1 MDNPPNE
8 PKKRQAP
15 RSRFTPKPAV
25 GLRLEERDER
35 LLCDL
40 YQHRFMARG
49 QLESLYFT
57 STVRCNARLRQL
69 FDYGFV
75 KRYYLPAAPYGA
87 QAIYSI
93 GKNAVPIISSRLE
106 AEADEVARQQRG
118 TRTPT
123 FIEHTLA
130 VVNVWLAFR
139 EACAKQPDATPQV
152 APHVTPHA
160 APQATP
166 PVIIERW
173 LPEMECRHEYQ
184 IREKGTGHWKKE
196 AFKPDAFVRLA
207 AGKQFFDFFIEV
219 DLGHT
224 SSRQFLGKLLA
235 HQRYLESGLFQQIY
249 EGDEFHTLVITTGPK
264 RLRNLSALAQQHN
277 NHLFWFTTF
286 DEVTTSG
293 ILGPIWRK
301 GIDQRESLFP

>member
-1 MDNPPNE
+1 MSTLPTDNPAN
-8 PKKRQAP
+8 KTRKRQTP
-15 RSRFTPKPAV
+15 RSRFTPKAAA

-49 QLESLYFT
+49 QLQALYFT

-139 EACAKQPDATPQV
+139 EACVKQTDV
-152 APHVTPHA
+152 APHVK
-160 APQATP
+160 
-166 PVIIERW
+166 IERW
-173 LPEMECRHEYQ
+173 LPEMQCRHEYQ
-184 IREKGTGHWKKE
+184 IRQKGTGQWKKE
-196 AFKPDAFVRLA
+196 AFKPDAFIRLTI
-207 AGKQFFDFFIEV
+207 AGQFHNFFIEV

-249 EGDEFHTLVITTGPK
+249 EGDEFHTLVITTGPR
-264 RLRNLSALAQQHN
+264 RLRNLAALVEQQN
-277 NHLFWFTTF
+277 SHLFWLATF
-286 DEVTTSG
+286 EDMRTAGLFGSIWCKEG
-293 ILGPIWRK
+293 ISRA
-301 GIDQRESLFP
+301 DLF

>member
-1 MDNPPNE
+1 MTDQPA
-8 PKKRQAP
+8 KTTKRQTP
-15 RSRFTPKPAV
+15 RSRFTPKPTA
-25 GLRLEERDER
+25 GLRLEERDEQ

-40 YQHRFMARG
+40 YLHRFMTRG
-49 QLESLYFT
+49 QLETLYFT

-93 GKNAVPIISSRLE
+93 GKNAVPLIASRLE

-130 VVNVWLAFR
+130 VVDIWLALR
-139 EACAKQPDATPQV
+139 QACAQSSG
-152 APHVTPHA
+152 VT
-160 APQATP
+160 
-166 PVIIERW
+166 IERW
-173 LPEMECRHEYQ
+173 LPEMLCRHEYQ
-184 IREKGTGHWKKE
+184 IREKGSGQWRKE

-207 AGKQFFDFFIEV
+207 YNSQYFHYFIEV

-224 SSRQFLGKLLA
+224 SSRQFLGKLQT
-235 HQRYLESGLFQQIY
+235 HQRYLESGLFKQIY
-249 EGDEFHTLVITTGPK
+249 AGSEFHTLVITTGQ
-264 RLRNLSALAQQHN
+264 RRMRNLSALVEKHDN
-277 NHLFWFTTF
+277 SLFWFSTF
-286 DEVTTSG
+286 AQIEESG
-293 ILGPIWRK
+293 ALGAIWH
-301 GIDQRESLFP
+301 QREGEPLTELV

>member
-1 MDNPPNE
+1 MEHQPA
-8 PKKRQAP
+8 KTTQRQTP
-15 RSRFTPKPAV
+15 RSRFTPKPTA

-40 YQHRFMARG
+40 YLHRFMTRG
-49 QLESLYFT
+49 QLEALYFT

-93 GKNAVPIISSRLE
+93 GKNAVPLVASRLE

-130 VVNVWLAFR
+130 VVNIWLALR
-139 EACAKQPDATPQV
+139 QACAQNSGV
-152 APHVTPHA
+152 M
-160 APQATP
+160 
-166 PVIIERW
+166 IELW
-173 LPEMECRHEYQ
+173 LPEMQCRHEYQ
-184 IREKGTGHWKKE
+184 IREKGSGQWRKE

-207 AGKQFFDFFIEV
+207 FSGQYFHYFIEV

-224 SSRQFLGKLLA
+224 SSRQFLGKLLT
-235 HQRYLESGLFQQIY
+235 HQRYLESGLFEQIY
-249 EGDEFHTLVITTGPK
+249 AGSKFHTLVVTTGSR
-264 RLRNLSALAQQHN
+264 RLRNLNALVEKHN
-277 NHLFWFTTF
+277 NQLFWFTTF
-286 DEVTTSG
+286 GAIEQSG
-293 ILGPIWRK
+293 ALGTIWQ
-301 GIDQRESLFP
+301 QREGEPLVRLV

>member
-1 MDNPPNE
+1 MENQIPPTTT
-8 PKKRQAP
+8 RQAP
-15 RSRFTPKPAV
+15 RSRFTARPAA

-49 QLESLYFT
+49 QLEALYFT

-93 GKNAVPIISSRLE
+93 GRNAVPLVASRLE

-123 FIEHTLA
+123 FIEHTTEI
-130 VVNVWLAFR
+130 VNVRLALR
-139 EACAKQPDATPQV
+139 EALAQDTDVEMAL
-152 APHVTPHA
+152 
-160 APQATP
+160 
-166 PVIIERW
+166 W
-173 LPEMECRHEYQ
+173 LPEMLCRHEYE
-184 IREKGTGHWKKE
+184 IASGSPVAPGDRWRRE
-196 AFKPDAFVRLA
+196 AFKPDAFVRLGA
-207 AGKQFFDFFIEV
+207 SGRFHNFFIEV

-224 SSRQFLGKLLA
+224 SSRQFLGKLLT

-249 EGDEFHTLVITTGPK
+249 AQEEFHTLVLTTGAR
-264 RLRNLSALAQQHN
+264 RLRNLAALVEDRDSS
-277 NHLFWFTTF
+277 LFWLTTF
-286 DEVTTSG
+286 ERVRADSM
-293 ILGPIWRK
+293 LGAIWHRPQE
-301 GIDQRESLFP
+301 GPDRTLLG

>member
-8 PKKRQAP
+8 PKKRQPP

-93 GKNAVPIISSRLE
+93 GKNAVPIISSRIE
-106 AEADEVARQQRG
+106 AEADEIARQQRG

-130 VVNVWLAFR
+130 VVNIWLAFR
-139 EACAKQPDATPQV
+139 EVCAKQTDV
-152 APHVTPHA
+152 APDTM
-160 APQATP
+160 
-166 PVIIERW
+166 IERW

-184 IREKGTGHWKKE
+184 IREKGSGHWKKE

-207 AGKQFFDFFIEV
+207 AHRNFFNFFIEV

-264 RLRNLSALAQQHN
+264 RLRNLSALTQQHTTQQHN
-277 NHLFWFTTF
+277 DQLFWFTTF
-286 DEVTTSG
+286 DEVKTEG
-293 ILGPIWRK
+293 ILEAIWRK
-301 GIDQRESLFP
+301 DTGHRESLLP